1 MINLVLLIL
10 FLAVSLVFI
19 FRSFPEDQFLMIIEL
34 TNYQIELKSSFVF
47 VMGLLLIAFIAFIVY
62 LISDFYNAYQLRG
75 FKSKIKNYENS
86 HSSLS
91 DFIKKL
97 IFAGCS
103 FGPKKY

>member
-62 LISDFYNAYQLRG
+62 LISDFYK
-75 FKSKIKNYENS
+75 F
-86 HSSLS
+86 
-91 DFIKKL
+91 
-97 IFAGCS
+97 
-103 FGPKKY
+103 